1 MRQEIIDW
9 VLANR
14 IVAIIRGFDP
24 EICIKLADAYYEGG
38 IRMVEVTFPQAHP
51 EDFHKTAEAIRA
63 ISDRFAGKVQV
74 GAGTVLTR
82 EQLQMARDAGSKYM
96 ITPSVNTA
104 LIREARGMGLVTM
117 PGAMTPTE
125 AVTAHEAGADFVKI
139 FPAGALG
146 PKYVKDIRAPLS
158 HIRFLAVGGV
168 GPANVADFMK
178 AGCVGAGV
186 GGELTN
192 KEYIAAGAWD
202 RIAAAARTLME
213 NSRV

>member
-14 IVAIIRGFDP
+14 VVAIIRGFDP
-24 EICIKLADAYYEGG
+24 EICLKLADAYYEGG
-38 IRMVEVTFPQAHP
+38 IRMVEVTFPQARP
-51 EDFHKTAEAIRA
+51 EDFHKTAEAIKA
-63 ISDRFAGKVQV
+63 ISDRFAGKVQA

-104 LIREARGMGLVTM
+104 LIREAREMGLVTM